1 MEMVRPILAFRAFL
15 VISPFIL
22 SACHITLVSDYDE
35 VFDQEATSAQKDV
48 DALFQKIM
56 DNPDKARP
64 EFTAETYAADKD
76 SYAKIRTE
84 LDALSVRA
92 QAHQHNE
99 NAIASVGKIAHSF
112 SVVEEEHKNKLALH
126 IEAARGELNLMN
138 QEFVALIKEELLKKQ
153 SAGGAD

>member
-1 MEMVRPILAFRAFL
+1 MQLRQLKFAFL
-15 VISPFIL
+15 VAL
-22 SACHITLVSDYDE
+22 SLVVTACHIMLLSDYDD
-35 VFDQEATSAQKDV
+35 VFDQEATNTQKDV
-48 DALFQKIM
+48 DALFQKII
-56 DNPDKARP
+56 DNPDKTRP

-99 NAIASVGKIAHSF
+99 NTIASVGKITNSF
-112 SVVEEEHKNKLALH
+112 AVVEEEHKNKPSLH
-126 IEAARGELNLMN
+126 IEAARGELKFMN

-153 SAGGAD
+153 SAGGTN

>member
-1 MEMVRPILAFRAFL
+1 MVRSKCVFRAFL
-15 VISPFIL
+15 VVAPLIL
-22 SACHITLVSDYDE
+22 SACHITLISNYDE

-48 DALFQKIM
+48 DSLFQKII
-56 DNPDKARP
+56 DNPDRLRP

-92 QAHQHNE
+92 QAHQYNE
-99 NAIASVGKIAHSF
+99 NTVASVGKIAHSF
-112 SVVEEEHKNKLALH
+112 SVVEEEHKNKPALH